1 MATQVPP
8 DPVPEILNP
17 DRLVEFPAGERLL
30 LYKDYMA
37 EENAQLCVYYRG
49 ERVVDL
55 WASVVGDKDF
65 SPDSLVNV
73 FSSGKSLETIARHL
87 ELINPYS

>member
-37 EENAQLCVYYRG
+37 EENARLQKVHDEGGGGCEVAALRSA
-49 ERVVDL
+49 VVDGL
-55 WASVVGDKDF
+55 LR
-65 SPDSLVNV
+65 SLFQTAILRPPVPGHV
-73 FSSGKSLETIARHL
+73 T
-87 ELINPYS
+87 